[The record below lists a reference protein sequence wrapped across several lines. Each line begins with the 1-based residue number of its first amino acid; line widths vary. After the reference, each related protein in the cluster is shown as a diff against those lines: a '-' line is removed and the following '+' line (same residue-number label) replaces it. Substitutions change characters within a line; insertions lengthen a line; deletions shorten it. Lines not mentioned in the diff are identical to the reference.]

1 MAHKL
6 YETILGL
13 DISTTTIGISTINK
27 SLATG
32 EIALDKV
39 EYFKPPKDGSIFERL
54 IKVKKF
60 TSDLLKRFDPDV
72 VVIEDYARF
81 MAGSSGA
88 ATIIPL
94 AIFNTTI
101 GLTIFEQTGKEP
113 IIMNVNTIRKWIKTG
128 DARLSKEEIPEAVA
142 HHLKIDFPYE
152 MTKKGKIAVEN
163 YDMADAASAALAY
176 LKSVEP
182 KPVKPKKLVESKK
195 IKVFSSL

>member
-1 MAHKL
+1 MAYKL

-27 SLATG
+27 SLDTG
-32 EIALDKV
+32 KIALCNV
-39 EYFKPPKDGSIFERL
+39 EYFKPPKDGNIFERL
-54 IKVKKF
+54 VKVKEF

-101 GLTIFEQTGKEP
+101 GLTVFEKTGKEP
-113 IIMNVNTIRKWIKTG
+113 VLMNVNTIRKWIKTG
-128 DARLSKEEIPEAVA
+128 EERLAKEEIPEAVA
-142 HHLKIDFPYE
+142 HHLEIDFPYE
-152 MTKKGKIAVEN
+152 MTKKGKIAVES
-163 YDMADAASAALAY
+163 YDMADAIAVALAY

-182 KPVKPKKLVESKK
+182 KPIKPKKSRAKK
-195 IKVFSSL
+195 EKVLSSS

>member
-1 MAHKL
+1 MVYKL

-27 SLATG
+27 SIQTG
-32 EIALDKV
+32 KIALSNV

-54 IKVKKF
+54 IKVKEF
-60 TSDLLKRFDPDV
+60 TSDLLKRFEPDV

-101 GLTIFEQTGKEP
+101 GLTVYEATGKEP
-113 IIMNVNTIRKWIKTG
+113 ILMNVNTIRKWIKTG
-128 DARLSKEEIPEAVA
+128 EERLAKEEIPEAVA

-152 MTKKGKIAVEN
+152 MTKKGKIATEN
-163 YDMADAASAALAY
+163 YDMADSIAVALAY

-182 KPVKPKKLVESKK
+182 KIVKPKKSRAKK
-195 IKVFSSL
+195 VMEP